1 MITLGS
7 HIPRIHTLAI
17 GDGEKAS
24 DLAYTEASRRQAKA
38 SHQEHDHH
46 EHRHRNGQGSA
57 RRDIFRTREGHLLVN
72 RQEIRAV
79 QRRIELWRLQVMA
92 RRNDEAGP
100 HRADRRRARHRGRHR
115 GRHLHGGAREASAP
129 YPVHRPGKR
138 DARRG
143 TSALRRRGRM
153 RRARRFRGGRR
164 AEHPLCGRELR
175 RPHHGI
181 RHP

>member
-46 EHRHRNGQGSA
+46 EHRHRNGHLV
-57 RRDIFRTREGHLLVN
+57 RTRERHLLHH
-72 RQEIRAV
+72 REKIRAV

-92 RRNDEAGP
+92 CGNDEAGP

-153 RRARRFRGGRR
+153 RRARRFRGGRC
-164 AEHPLCGRELR
+164 AGHPLCGRELR